1 MELTFARGTL
11 HPAAENPSSCSG
23 TGKKQAAYQSW
34 WVLDKEVGTGSWG
47 RIELR
52 PGFDL
57 FISDFRVKEPSV
69 YHVKSSQPGFGF
81 GFWLSGETFG
91 SGEHIPGQLYN
102 ARGTAPLLFSP
113 SEQSGLMREEKN
125 SHRRSVI
132 MAIEPDMLHFLL
144 RGMLDNLPRE
154 YRMFLDGLNPGLF
167 GSNSIMT
174 TAMSQIIDHLYHC
187 PLEGPTRRLFLESK
201 ALELMALR
209 LDQAVALEKRKRK
222 LHELCPEDVEKIH
235 FAARQLCT
243 DLVNPPSLFE
253 LSASVGM
260 SHVKLTTGFKQVFT
274 ATPFEYLRQMRLNQA
289 KILLETRQSNVT
301 ESAYTVGYN
310 SLSSFARAFRLQYGY
325 NPHECAGKKRRS

>member
-1 MELTFARGTL
+1 MEVIFEKGTL
-11 HPAAENPSSCSG
+11 HPLVENSSLYSG
-23 TGKKQAAYQSW
+23 IGKEQSTYESW
-34 WVLDKEVGTGSWG
+34 FALDEDVGSGRWG

-57 FISDFRVKEPSV
+57 FISDFQVKESSA
-69 YHVKSSQPGFGF
+69 YHVKSSQPAFGF

-91 SGEHIPGQLYN
+91 LGEHIPEHLYN
-102 ARGTAPLLFSP
+102 LQGTAPLLFSP
-113 SEQSGLMREEKN
+113 SEQSGLIREGRN
-125 SHRRSVI
+125 SHRRSIVL
-132 MAIEPDMLHFLL
+132 AIEPDMLHFLL

-154 YRMFLDGLNPGLF
+154 YRMFLDGLNPGIF
-167 GSNSIMT
+167 GSNSRIT
-174 TAMSQIIDHLYHC
+174 TAMSRIIDHLYHC
-187 PLEGPTRRLFLESK
+187 PLEGPARRLFLESK

-209 LDQAVALEKRKRK
+209 LDQAVALEKRERK
-222 LHELCPEDVEKIH
+222 LDELCPEDVERIR
-235 FAARQLCT
+235 FAARQLCA

-253 LSASVGM
+253 LSAAVGM
-260 SHVKLTTGFKQVFT
+260 SHAKLTTGFKQVFT